1 MEMENRG
8 VTVKYYGGGFGSEYL
23 VKAGDV
29 ILKHCGSLAE
39 AEALK
44 AAIDACYTAKVQ
56 GEAA

>member
-1 MEMENRG
+1 MENRG

>member
-1 MEMENRG
+1 MENKG
-8 VTVKYYGGGFGSEYL
+8 VTIKRCGGGFGSEYL
-23 VKAGDV
+23 VKAGNV

-44 AAIDACYTAKVQ
+44 EAIDACYTTEEQ